1 MSHDRGCFRCFE
13 DTRSDCRRID
23 CPYQEEKEIIMST
36 KVPQEYLDFDF
47 GFTGVD
53 EDEIKQDVLQELDAK
68 DQALTEKE
76 QELQRKIKTLEAIIV
91 PLLNNLIKTSDRA
104 YIHWPNRKDKCT
116 EMLDLV
122 LKTTRGLE

>member
-1 MSHDRGCFRCFE
+1 
-13 DTRSDCRRID
+13 
-23 CPYQEEKEIIMST
+23 MST